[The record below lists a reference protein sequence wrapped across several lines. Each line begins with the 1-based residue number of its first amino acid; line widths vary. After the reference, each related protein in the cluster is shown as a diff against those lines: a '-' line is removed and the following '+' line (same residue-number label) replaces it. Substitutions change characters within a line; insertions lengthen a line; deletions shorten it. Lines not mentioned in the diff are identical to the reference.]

1 MQQYEGGCLCGDIR
15 YRVSGEPDRVAV
27 CHCRYCQLR
36 TGAPFGSLV
45 YFEASNVEILEGKP
59 SNFSFTSE
67 SGSGWQTA
75 FCSRCAT
82 TLFIELEKRPGLI
95 AISYGTFDP
104 PTFHFPITREVFTRS
119 KAHFI
124 GELEAAEHHET
135 IFGYEPA
142 RAEDTRLSGAA
153 NQKES

>member
-1 MQQYEGGCLCGDIR
+1 M
-15 YRVSGEPDRVAV
+15 
-27 CHCRYCQLR
+27 
-36 TGAPFGSLV
+36 
-45 YFEASNVEILEGKP
+45 
-59 SNFSFTSE
+59 
-67 SGSGWQTA
+67 
-75 FCSRCAT
+75 
-82 TLFIELEKRPGLI
+82 ELEKRPGLI

-142 RAEDTRLSGAA
+142 RAEDTRLSGAT
-153 NQKES
+153 NQKKVKTLPENIG

>member
-1 MQQYEGGCLCGDIR
+1 MQQYDGGCLCGEIR
-15 YRVSGEPDRVAV
+15 YQASGEPDRVAV

-45 YFEASNVEILEGKP
+45 YFKTSDVQILQGKP

-82 TLFIELEKRPGLI
+82 TLFVELEKRPGLI

-104 PTFHFPITREVFTRS
+104 PTFHFAITREVFTRS

-124 GELEAAEHHET
+124 RELEATEHHET

-142 RAEDTRLSGAA
+142 GSEDTRLSGAV
-153 NQKES
+153 NQKER